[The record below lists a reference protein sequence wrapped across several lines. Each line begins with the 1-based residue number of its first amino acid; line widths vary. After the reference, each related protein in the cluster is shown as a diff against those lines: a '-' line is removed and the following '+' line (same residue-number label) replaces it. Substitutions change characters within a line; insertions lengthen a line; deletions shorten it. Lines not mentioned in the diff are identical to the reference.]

1 MSKSDLLLP
10 EYDLETASTRRA
22 LERVPDGKFDW
33 KPHAKSGSL
42 GWLAT
47 HVATLTNF
55 AARAIDHVEFDIA
68 PNGEAPK
75 GVVPATSQAELLATF
90 EKSTT
95 EARAAIARCTDKM
108 FDENWTLKFN
118 GNALFTM
125 PRYMVIRQF
134 MMNHI
139 IHHRGEL
146 IVYLRLLDIP
156 VPGLYGPSADE
167 KM

>member
-1 MSKSDLLLP
+1 MTKSDLLLP

-22 LERVPDGKFDW
+22 LERVPDGQFDW

-55 AARAIDHVEFDIA
+55 GARAIDHPEYDIA

-75 GVVPATSQAELLATF
+75 GVVPAPSHAELLATF
-90 EKSTT
+90 EKSST
-95 EARAAIARCTDKM
+95 EARAAIAR
-108 FDENWTLKFN
+108 
-118 GNALFTM
+118 
-125 PRYMVIRQF
+125 RQF
-134 MMNHI
+134 MMNHL

-167 KM
+167 QM